1 MQNQTYSEQ
10 VDDQLLAMFEEGDP
24 DAFGELARRYQSIAF
39 YTAHCILKN
48 EEDAEEQVQQALL
61 KAFQHISQF
70 RRDAK
75 FSTWLLR
82 IVVNQCLMHL
92 RRIRRAK
99 VVSLECLSCEKEAV
113 TFDPTDH
120 RLSPEMESQ
129 GAEIARVLQ
138 REIFRIPP
146 LLRKV
151 FLLRDVDER
160 PIPEIA
166 RSLGISISATK
177 SRLVRARAE
186 LRDRLQPQ
194 VRFYG
199 NRGQRLP
206 EPNVGQSDLPQRGS
220 EV

>member
-1 MQNQTYSEQ
+1 MQNQTYSQ
-10 VDDQLLAMFEEGDP
+10 KIDDQLLTLIEGGDSE
-24 DAFGELARRYQSIAF
+24 AFGELARRYRPLAF
-39 YTAHCILKN
+39 YTAHGILKN

-61 KAFQHISQF
+61 KAFQHVGQF

-82 IVVNQCLMHL
+82 MVVNQCLMHL
-92 RRIRRAK
+92 RRLRRAK
-99 VVSLECLSCEKEAV
+99 LVSLECLSCEKEIV
-113 TFDPTDH
+113 TFDPTDQ

-129 GAEIARVLQ
+129 GAEIARVLR

-146 LLRKV
+146 LLRNV

-166 RSLGISISATK
+166 RSLGISVSAAK

-186 LRDRLQPQ
+186 LRERLQPQ
-194 VRFYG
+194 MCSYAH
-199 NRGQRLP
+199 RGQRP
-206 EPNVGQSDLPQRGS
+206 DLLRQGS
-220 EV
+220 EG